1 MVDLKIYQEE
11 QLLLNYYVIKLLIL
25 LKIQNFMGTKETL
38 LQWFK
43 DFKIKSL
50 RMVLL
55 KMKYVKP
62 TISIRNAEANH
73 QNKIKRRKV

>member
-1 MVDLKIYQEE
+1 
-11 QLLLNYYVIKLLIL
+11 
-25 LKIQNFMGTKETL
+25 MGTKETL